1 MRKALIVDAKSRE
14 AVLPG
19 RAVIVVVAEAVAFQ
33 LEQPGCPILI
43 DRHTEWHLPCP
54 VIDIRIPFVQTNL
67 HIVKVLW

>member
-33 LEQPGCPILI
+33 LETG
-43 DRHTEWHLPCP
+43 
-54 VIDIRIPFVQTNL
+54 
-67 HIVKVLW
+67 